1 MTKNGADVLPTRPQR
16 RRRPRVLCRVVLCLV
31 LMAVAATAC
40 SGDTV
45 PRTTER
51 VMSVDGNGNGDTTAM
66 ATAEPAPEPP
76 GEPTPA
82 VVPTAV
88 PAIAA
93 EPKPTPTPHPI
104 ALADTELPRAPIG
117 FDSLFDTAPSG
128 RQPVSIAIENINVSD
143 AAIIPVGVNPDDLS
157 FEVPPADQVGW
168 YEFGPTPGEAGSAVL
183 AAHIAFNGV
192 DGVFRYLENV
202 EIGAVVVIGFDDET
216 DQRYRIDE
224 VTEYVKE
231 ALPESL
237 WARDGKEQLALIT
250 CGGAFNYQRNSY
262 ESNTVA
268 IAVPI

>member
-1 MTKNGADVLPTRPQR
+1 MTKNGADVLPTTPQR
-16 RRRPRVLCRVVLCLV
+16 RRRSRVLCRVVLFLV
-31 LMAVAATAC
+31 LLAAAATAC
-40 SGDTV
+40 SDSAVTG
-45 PRTTER
+45 TTEQLR
-51 VMSVDGNGNGDTTAM
+51 PVDGDVAPM
-66 ATAEPAPEPP
+66 ATAEPAPEPAP
-76 GEPTPA
+76 R
-82 VVPTAV
+82 VMSTAV
-88 PAIAA
+88 PAIAV
-93 EPKPTPTPHPI
+93 EPEPTPTPHPL
-104 ALADTELPRAPIG
+104 ALADTKLPRAPIG
-117 FDSLFDTAPSG
+117 FDSLFDTAPPG

-168 YEFGPTPGEAGSAVL
+168 YEFGPTPGGAGSAVL

-202 EIGAVVVIGFDDET
+202 EIGAVVVVGFDDGT

-224 VTEYVKE
+224 VTEYGQE